1 MIANYFKIGLRILN
15 RQRSYTLLN
24 IVGLGIG
31 IAVFVFIYLYVQSE
45 IRFDRHW
52 TNSEQIYRIWNEY
65 ALDNNVEQ
73 LAVSPFRLAND
84 LRRDFPG
91 VEATT
96 KLLFTDPSDVNDMAS
111 LTYVDEVFEIPNI
124 TISDNALFELFDYN
138 FLEGDPFSALS
149 EPNSIVVSSEV
160 ASQIFGEQPA
170 LGKKLRTVI
179 REYTVT
185 GVIDRTCRPSHL
197 NFDAVVSENSLS
209 EKHLEKMNSDWFR
222 MNVYSYVKLADT
234 VDVAGFEA
242 RFNEYVSDE
251 IGTFIDTSGI
261 NLSGYMY
268 YHFEPIADVHFNT
281 SLKYDSPSNID
292 FSYLIIFGI
301 IAAFILLTA
310 SINYI
315 NLAMAR
321 SLKRAKEI
329 GVRKV
334 LGAFRKQLA
343 MQHIS
348 EAFIVTLIAF
358 VLSLSLVEFLMPQF
372 NELVGKDLTLV
383 GTLFSREGIVF
394 GIILVLMII
403 ILAVVSGIFPA
414 FILSAFN
421 PVNVLKGNNFF
432 FSFRGKQRISAGG
445 IRKILVTIQ
454 YIVSVGMIIATA
466 IIFTQMNYL
475 KDYELGFDEENIMVI
490 NAPDD
495 TSFMDR
501 AEGFTQALGEHP
513 GILGVS
519 ATHNVPGY
527 THGKMMF
534 FVGDTNDHGLQ
545 TVSFYAVD
553 RDFFKVLD
561 VPLVEGSFFEEES
574 EEESEEDCPRQY
586 IINEATA
593 AFFKMDKPV
602 GEKLDA
608 SIFEEQNGEVIGV
621 VQNFNFFSL
630 HDDVEPLVFVHWP
643 EKSRYFMV
651 EIEPDKMDA
660 ALTHVKTTWSKF
672 NEGHFMHFTFLEEK
686 LESLYAADMKMLS
699 LFIYF
704 SFFVIFISSLG
715 LYGLSSFLIEQRT
728 KEIGIRKI
736 LGGSEHRIILLL
748 AKDYLVL
755 VFIAGLIA
763 SVPVYYLMN
772 KWLNTF
778 AFHINING
786 WYFVFGIAIALAFA
800 FFTVLIRSYNVV
812 RRSPAYALKYE

>member
-1 MIANYFKIGLRILN
+1 MN

-24 IVGLGIG
+24 IVGLSIG
-31 IAVFVFIYLYVQSE
+31 IAVFVFIYLYIQSE

-52 TNSEQIYRIWNEY
+52 TNSEHIYRIWNEY
-65 ALDNNVEQ
+65 ALDNNVEHI
-73 LAVSPFRLAND
+73 AVSPYRLAND
-84 LRRDFPG
+84 LRKDFPG

-124 TISDNALFELFDYN
+124 TISDNSLFKLFDYN
-138 FLEGDPFSALS
+138 FLEGDPSTALS

-160 ASQIFGEQPA
+160 ATQIFGKQPA

-197 NFDAVVSENSLS
+197 NFDAVVSESSLTES
-209 EKHLEKMNSDWFR
+209 NLKKMNNDWFR

-234 VDVAGFEA
+234 VDVSRFEA
-242 RFNEYVSDE
+242 RFNKYVSHE
-251 IGTFIDTSGI
+251 IETFIDTSGI
-261 NLSGYMY
+261 NLSGYTY
-268 YHFEPIADVHFNT
+268 YHFEPIGDVHFNT
-281 SLKYDSPSNID
+281 GLKYDSPSNID

-358 VLSLSLVEFLMPQF
+358 VLSLSLVEVLMPRF

-383 GTLFSREGIVF
+383 GTLFSSQGIIF
-394 GIILVLMII
+394 GIILIIMIVV
-403 ILAVVSGIFPA
+403 LAVISGLFPA

-432 FSFRGKQRISAGG
+432 FSFRGKQRLSAGG

-454 YIVSVGMIIATA
+454 YIVSIGMIIATA
-466 IIFTQMNYL
+466 IIFTQMIFL
-475 KDYELGFDEENIMVI
+475 KDYELGFDKKNVMVI
-490 NAPDD
+490 NTPND
-495 TSFMDR
+495 TSFVDR
-501 AEGFTQALGEHP
+501 AEGFVQALSEHP
-513 GILGVS
+513 GIPGVS

-527 THGKMMF
+527 THGKMLF
-534 FVGDTNDHGLQ
+534 FVGDTSEHGLQ

-561 VPLVEGSFFEEES
+561 IPLVEGSFFEAGS
-574 EEESEEDCPRQY
+574 DEDSVRKY
-586 IINEATA
+586 IVNEAA
-593 AFFKMDKPV
+593 VALFELNEPV
-602 GEKLDA
+602 GEELDA
-608 SIFEEQNGEVIGV
+608 SIFDEPKGEIIGV

-630 HDDVEPLVFVHWP
+630 YDDVEPLVFVHWP
-643 EKSRYFMV
+643 KKSRYYMV
-651 EIEPDKMDA
+651 EIEPDRMDA
-660 ALTHVKTTWSKF
+660 AITHIKTTWNKF
-672 NEGHFMHFTFLEEK
+672 NEGHFMHFTFLDEK
-686 LESLYAADMKMLS
+686 LESLYSADKKMLS

-704 SFFVIFISSLG
+704 SIFVIFISSLG

-736 LGGSEHRIILLL
+736 LGGSEYRIILLL

-755 VFIAGLIA
+755 VFLAGLIA

-772 KWLNTF
+772 NWLNTF

-786 WYFVFGIAIALAFA
+786 WYFAFGIAIALAFA
-800 FFTVLIRSYNVV
+800 FLTVLIRSYNVV